1 VKAYRGQRGNIS
13 LSKSKPSAVGKTSKL
28 PAQVDS
34 SGVVE
39 QREGKH
45 VLDAGRSAPQPTAT
59 THAA

>member
-13 LSKSKPSAVGKTSKL
+13 LSMSKPSAVGKTSKF
-28 PAQVDS
+28 PAQVD